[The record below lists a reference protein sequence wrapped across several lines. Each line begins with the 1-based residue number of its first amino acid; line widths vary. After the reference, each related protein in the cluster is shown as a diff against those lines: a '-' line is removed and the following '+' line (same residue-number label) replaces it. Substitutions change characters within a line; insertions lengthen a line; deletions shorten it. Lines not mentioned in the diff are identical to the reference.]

1 MNFITLLNLNMENE
15 HTEISVFDKE
25 GTLLVNG
32 NTKAIYDMTS
42 YLFREAYITFI
53 DFNYKY
59 DFINVTIDLKV
70 IK

>member
-32 NTKAIYDMTS
+32 NAKIIYDVTS
-42 YLFREAYITFI
+42 YLFREAYVTFI
-53 DFNYKY
+53 SFNYEY
-59 DFINVTIDLKV
+59 DFINVTLDLKV

>member
-25 GTLLVNG
+25 GTLLVNR
-32 NTKAIYDMTS
+32 NAKAIYDITS
-42 YLFREAYITFI
+42 YLFIEAYITFI

-59 DFINVTIDLKV
+59 DFIKVTLDLKV